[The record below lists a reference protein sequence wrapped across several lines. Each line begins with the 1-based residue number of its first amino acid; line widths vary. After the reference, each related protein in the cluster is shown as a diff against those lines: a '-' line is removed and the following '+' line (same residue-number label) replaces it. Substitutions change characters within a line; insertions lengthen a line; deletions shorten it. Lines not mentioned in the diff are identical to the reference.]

1 MSLTTII
8 TGTSRGIGNR
18 LCKYY
23 IGKNHKVISISRNE
37 IDFTHKNSKKLVSQ
51 YGIICL
57 EKLNIKEK
65 LREYDESQHQFA
77 TFLHNN
83 YSNSAFYKPFLSKCD
98 SAKLPKQTNK
108 NYYSIP
114 GW

>member
-1 MSLTTII
+1 VFGGCSTSEISLH
-8 TGTSRGIGNR
+8 S
-18 LCKYY
+18 
-23 IGKNHKVISISRNE
+23 NHK
-37 IDFTHKNSKKLVSQ
+37 
-51 YGIICL
+51 
-57 EKLNIKEK
+57 KLNIKEK